1 MVLSHQVPF
10 TSLVLVF
17 NDSPPQYVCL
27 FFLDYRKVF
36 LSANPDGAVLR
47 NIVLPD
53 SCLFVSM
60 FIPAACSKHELTIS
74 NGSLT
79 PAHSSYTGI
88 FPISSVSSRVT
99 SDGPFKLS
107 RSAVGRKTHF

>member
-17 NDSPPQYVCL
+17 NDPPSICL
-27 FFLDYRKVF
+27 FVFLDYSKVF

-53 SCLFVSM
+53 SYLFVSM
-60 FIPAACSKHELTIS
+60 FILAACSKHELAIS

-79 PAHSSYTGI
+79 PAHSSYTRI
-88 FPISSVSSRVT
+88 FPVSSVSSRVT
-99 SDGPFKLS
+99 FRRTL
-107 RSAVGRKTHF
+107 